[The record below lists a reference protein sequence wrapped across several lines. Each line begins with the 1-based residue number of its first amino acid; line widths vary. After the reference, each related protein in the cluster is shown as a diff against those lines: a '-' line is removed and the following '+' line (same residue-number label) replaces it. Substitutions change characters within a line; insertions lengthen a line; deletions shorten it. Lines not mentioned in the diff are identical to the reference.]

1 MESIHERSKKAL
13 LKDLFDQGINDLDVL
28 AAMQTLPRE
37 IFIPQDEQERAYLN
51 IAIPIGQGQ
60 TISQPTIVAKMTSA
74 LALDK
79 SCRVLEV
86 GTGSGYQTAILAQLA
101 GDVFTIERLAELS
114 LTARERLSSLGLT
127 NVEFAV
133 GDGTLGWPEKGPFDR
148 IILTA
153 AGPKIPP
160 PLIDQLAEGGRM
172 VLPIESSPGIQ
183 QLYLYRKRD
192 GELEPQSLG
201 GCRFVPLVGAEGW
214 ESAGI

>member
-114 LTARERLSSLGLT
+114 LQARERLSSLGLT

>member
-1 MESIHERSKKAL
+1 MEATHERSKKAL
-13 LKDLFDQGINDLDVL
+13 LKELFDQGINDLDVL
-28 AAMQTLPRE
+28 AAIQSIPRE
-37 IFIPQDEQERAYLN
+37 IFVPPDDQERAYLN
-51 IAIPIGQGQ
+51 VALSIGQGQ

-74 LALDK
+74 LALDQ

-86 GTGSGYQTAILAQLA
+86 GTGSGYQTAILARLA
-101 GDVFTIERLAELS
+101 GEVFTIERLRELS
-114 LTARERLSSLGLT
+114 HQARERLSSLGLS
-127 NVEFAV
+127 NVEYAV

-172 VLPIESSPGIQ
+172 VLPIESSPGAQ
-183 QLYLYRKRD
+183 QLYLYRKRE

>member
-1 MESIHERSKKAL
+1 VESIHERSKKAL

-114 LTARERLSSLGLT
+114 LQARERLSSLGLT